1 MKSGDSMPKTLD
13 IAEFRNMVEKTKKL
27 HEDLSSL
34 SHKMDDMDDEVK
46 CNRDYG
52 LSRRSSELYYKSDL
66 LSADKCKGK

>member
-1 MKSGDSMPKTLD
+1 MKSGDLMPKTLD

-27 HEDLSSL
+27 HEDLYSS
-34 SHKMDDMDDEVK
+34 SHKMDNMDDEK

-66 LSADKCKGK
+66 LSADKRKGN

>member
-1 MKSGDSMPKTLD
+1 MKSVNLMPKTLD
-13 IAEFRNMVEKTKKL
+13 IAEFRNMIEKTKKL

-46 CNRDYG
+46 CDRDYG

-66 LSADKCKGK
+66 LSADKRKGK

>member
-1 MKSGDSMPKTLD
+1 MPKTLD
-13 IAEFRNMVEKTKKL
+13 IAEFRNMVAKTKKL

-34 SHKMDDMDDEVK
+34 SHKMDNMDDEVK

-66 LSADKCKGK
+66 LSAYKRKG

>member
-1 MKSGDSMPKTLD
+1 MKSGDLIPKTLD

-27 HEDLSSL
+27 HEGLYSL
-34 SHKMDDMDDEVK
+34 SHKMDNMDDEVK

-66 LSADKCKGK
+66 LSADKRKDK